1 MRCTIL
7 MSPLID
13 RYRGPPTA
21 PVSAT
26 PTAFACA
33 TRSIPRRRRLF
44 IRFFFC
50 TCRRKRKS
58 YQKENAERKF
68 RTLRSAHPGS
78 ATPTHTLR
86 VCVNSHRCRWTTPP
100 FEKGGRKLLCGGR
113 KLHGAQKISEK
124 KSRGAAFISCAEP
137 RAHHHSYSHSGEVPP
152 PLFVCFSVRR
162 KSPCRPSFLFS
173 RRNTA
178 ENLSRHFREHHG

>member
-1 MRCTIL
+1 MLKITPHPPLSR
-7 MSPLID
+7 SPFS
-13 RYRGPPTA
+13 RW
-21 PVSAT
+21 
-26 PTAFACA
+26 
-33 TRSIPRRRRLF
+33 RRLF

-58 YQKENAERKF
+58 YQKENAERRF
-68 RTLRSAHPGS
+68 RALRSATADTGGS
-78 ATPTHTLR
+78 CKPLKR
-86 VCVNSHRCRWTTPP
+86 LERN
-100 FEKGGRKLLCGGR
+100 FYY
-113 KLHGAQKISEK
+113 GAQKISEK

-152 PLFVCFSVRR
+152 PLFVCFSVRQ